1 MYEKAGDEEFE
12 TNEQLFERINLLY
25 REALKSKLHILD
37 EKELKKS
44 YVIDSKKFS
53 LSKLK
58 YAVQKLEGLSF
69 VKGKNSL
76 SGKDILGEFFEGIIR
91 SWFKQSKGQFFTP
104 INIVKFMLWG
114 IQADLLAIFRI
125 KNDKEIPYMID
136 PSAGSGTFLIEYMKF
151 ITENMKYRFRSK
163 LGTSIDVIDKI
174 ESDWFY
180 PDNRENKWAQTYI
193 YGVES
198 NFNLGTSTKVN
209 MILHG
214 DGSTNI
220 FVKDGLLPFAQYEKE
235 QAPNVLHDSTIDANY
250 DSKDVNGNF
259 DIILTNPPFSVE
271 LDNDTKKILKK
282 NYVFGDKKNSENLFI
297 ERWYQ
302 LLRENGR
309 LAAVLPDNVFD
320 TTENKYIRLF
330 IYKYFKVKA
339 IVSLPQLTFQPYT
352 STKTSVLF
360 AQKKTKEELK
370 QWNDAWNSASKK
382 YAKLKTRVENLI
394 AVHDGKKEKDKLPS
408 IKTLTDDEERDCLI
422 QLLKDYLLPDDTH
435 LSTDGLI
442 EKYRDELI
450 ELCKYDKGTVDS
462 FGYVNTWWVF
472 SEMAALVSNDVFMAE
487 IDNVGYKRT
496 NRGEIEMP
504 NELFTLEYAP
514 QKLDLSRV
522 MQDFSDKI
530 ISTVKE
536 IAELEEKKKAEKDNG
551 KIRRLQKR
559 IDGYE
564 EDKRKAEGDMKE
576 IEALLSTY
584 YDKDGILLEKYNERT
599 NEKLINEFKSGRLE
613 KYKSTYVALHQITT
627 EYVLDYMRKISWD

>member
-1 MYEKAGDEEFE
+1 M
-12 TNEQLFERINLLY
+12 
-25 REALKSKLHILD
+25 
-37 EKELKKS
+37 
-44 YVIDSKKFS
+44 
-53 LSKLK
+53 
-58 YAVQKLEGLSF
+58 SF

-91 SWFKQSKGQFFTP
+91 NGFKQSKGQFFTP

-114 IQADLLAIFRI
+114 IQADLLAISRI
-125 KNDKEIPYMID
+125 KNDKEIPYMVD

-174 ESDWFY
+174 QSDWFY

-235 QAPNVLHDSTIDANY
+235 KAPNVLHDSMSDPNY
-250 DSKDVNGNF
+250 ASKEINGNF

-271 LDNDTKKILKK
+271 LDNDTKKTLKR
-282 NYVFGDKKNSENLFI
+282 NFVFGDKKNSENLFI

-339 IVSLPQLTFQPYT
+339 VVSLPQLTFQPYT

-360 AQKKTKEELK
+360 AQKKTKEELQ

-394 AVHDGKKEKDKLPS
+394 AVHDGKKEKSKLPS
-408 IKTLTDDEERDCLI
+408 IKTLTNDEERECII
-422 QLLKDYLLPDDTH
+422 QLLKDYLLADDVL
-435 LSTDGLI
+435 LSTAELI
-442 EKYRDELI
+442 EKYRDELL

-462 FGYVNTWWVF
+462 FGHVNTWWVF
-472 SEMAALVSNDVFMAE
+472 SEIAALVSNDVFMAE
-487 IDNVGYKRT
+487 VENVGYKRT
-496 NRGEIEMP
+496 NRGENEMP

-514 QKLDLSRV
+514 QKIDLSRV

-530 ISTVKE
+530 VSIEKE
-536 IAELEEKKKAEKDNG
+536 IAELEVKKKAERDGG
-551 KIRRLQKR
+551 KISRLQKR
-559 IDGYE
+559 IDGYK
-564 EDKRKAEGDMKE
+564 EDKRKVEDDIKE
-576 IEALLSTY
+576 IEVFLSTY
-584 YDKDGILLEKYNERT
+584 YDTDGTLLEKYSERT
-599 NEKLINEFKSGRLE
+599 DEKLINEFRSGRLE
-613 KYKSTYVALHQITT
+613 KYKSTYVALHQIRTD
-627 EYVLDYMRKISWD
+627 YVLDYMRKISWD